1 MSGWP
6 GLGAT
11 PPLITEVNAGESD
24 ASGSG
29 GCEAV
34 GSRMSAEVGLQ
45 TGREMPAAVSSS
57 SAAQSLSA
65 SRKRLTLVATILG
78 SSIAI
83 LDSSV
88 VSVALPSIQ
97 RSLGGGLAGQQWVTN
112 AYLLTLGS
120 LILLGGSLGDIFGE
134 RRVFAVGVGGFG
146 AASLLCALAPSIGLL
161 IAFRAVQGVAGALLT
176 PSSLA
181 VIVATFP
188 ARERGPAI
196 GAWTA
201 WGTIAGALGPLV
213 AGLILNVASW
223 RWIFVINLP
232 LVVACVW
239 LILRAVPATARPKT
253 RRRVDVVGA
262 ALGVLGLG
270 GTVFA
275 LIEQPRLGWSNPAVS
290 GSLIGGVVTFAA
302 FLIYESRT
310 SDPMLRLDLFK
321 RRNFAVGNVETLA
334 LYGGLSALFFFLVL
348 YLQQVAGYSPLESGL
363 ALLPESLV
371 MFALSSR
378 FGALAD
384 RFGPRWF
391 MGAGPLVAG
400 AGMLLLL
407 NFGVRVDYL
416 TQVLPG
422 ILLFSLGLS
431 ITVAPLT
438 AAILAG
444 VDQSEAGIGS
454 AVNNAVARV
463 AGLIATVAIGALVAA
478 QFSSSIDHQLAG
490 QSFTPRGR
498 AAIAQAKQLTFGR
511 PSVAG
516 LPPHQ
521 AAAITVASGRSS
533 LEAFRIGIG
542 VASGLSSSAA
552 SSAPQASAIPA
563 AWSTPASVPA
573 GSSPAPRST
582 PRDCTP
588 PRQPE
593 LRVLQRGL
601 VIRWSSGSVLA

>member
-1 MSGWP
+1 M
-6 GLGAT
+6 
-11 PPLITEVNAGESD
+11 IE
-24 ASGSG
+24 
-29 GCEAV
+29 
-34 GSRMSAEVGLQ
+34 
-45 TGREMPAAVSSS
+45 
-57 SAAQSLSA
+57 SA

-97 RSLGGGLAGQQWVTN
+97 SSLGGGLAGQQWVSN

-134 RRVFAVGVGGFG
+134 RRVFALGVGGFG

-161 IAFRAVQGVAGALLT
+161 IAFRALQGIAGALLT

-188 ARERGPAI
+188 QRERGPAI
-196 GAWTA
+196 GTWTA

-213 AGLILNVASW
+213 AGLILAVASW

-232 LVVACVW
+232 LVVACLW
-239 LILRAVPATARPKT
+239 LILRAVPSTNPTNT
-253 RRRVDVVGA
+253 RRTVDVVGA
-262 ALGVLGLG
+262 VLCVLGLG
-270 GTVFA
+270 GAVFA

-290 GSLIGGVVTFAA
+290 VSLIGGVLTFVG
-302 FLIYESRT
+302 FLIYESRA

-321 RRNFAVGNVETLA
+321 SRNFAVGNVETLA

-348 YLQQVAGYSPLESGL
+348 YLQQVAGYSPLKSGL

-384 RFGPRWF
+384 RIGPRLF
-391 MGAGPLVAG
+391 MGGGPLIAG
-400 AGMLLLL
+400 VGMLMLLS
-407 NFGVRVDYL
+407 FGVRVDYL

-422 ILLFSLGLS
+422 MLVFSLGLS

-444 VDQSEAGIGS
+444 VDAGEAGIGS

-463 AGLIATVAIGALVAA
+463 AGLIATAAIGALVAA
-478 QFSSSIDHQLAG
+478 QFSSSIDHKLAG
-490 QSFTPRGR
+490 RPLTPRGH
-498 AAIAQAKQLTFGR
+498 AAVAQAEQLTFGR
-511 PSVAG
+511 PPVAG
-516 LPPHQ
+516 LPPQ
-521 AAAITVASGRSS
+521 EAAAITVASGQSS
-533 LEAFRIGIG
+533 LEAFRVGIG
-542 VASGLSSSAA
+542 VASALVVIGGLIGAA
-552 SSAPQASAIPA
+552 GIRNPRRVVRASQCPGGQLAGAPLDAAGLHASQAA
-563 AWSTPASVPA
+563 
-573 GSSPAPRST
+573 
-582 PRDCTP
+582 
-588 PRQPE
+588 
-593 LRVLQRGL
+593 
-601 VIRWSSGSVLA
+601 

>member
-1 MSGWP
+1 V
-6 GLGAT
+6 T
-11 PPLITEVNAGESD
+11 T
-24 ASGSG
+24 
-29 GCEAV
+29 
-34 GSRMSAEVGLQ
+34 
-45 TGREMPAAVSSS
+45 AVSSS
-57 SAAQSLSA
+57 SATRSLSA
-65 SRKRLTLVATILG
+65 SKKRLTLIATILG

-134 RRVFAVGVGGFG
+134 RRVFALGVGGFG
-146 AASLLCALAPSIGLL
+146 VASLLCALAPSIGLL
-161 IAFRAVQGVAGALLT
+161 IAFRALQGVAGALPT

-188 ARERGPAI
+188 ERERGPAI
-196 GAWTA
+196 GTWTA

-213 AGLILNVASW
+213 AGAILNVASW

-232 LVVACVW
+232 LVAACLW
-239 LILRAVPATARPKT
+239 LIFLAVPATRPTTT

-262 ALGVLGLG
+262 ALCVLGLG
-270 GTVFA
+270 GAVFA

-290 GSLIGGVVTFAA
+290 GSLIGGVLTFAC

-310 SDPMLRLDLFK
+310 SDPMVRLDLFK
-321 RRNFAVGNVETLA
+321 SRNFAVGNVETLA

-348 YLQQVAGYSPLESGL
+348 YLQQVAGYSPFKSGL
-363 ALLPESLV
+363 ALLPESV
-371 MFALSSR
+371 IMFAMSSR

-391 MGAGPLVAG
+391 MGGGPLVAG
-400 AGMLLLL
+400 AGMLMLLS
-407 NFGVRVDYL
+407 FGVRVDYL

-422 ILLFSLGLS
+422 ILVFSLGLS

-438 AAILAG
+438 AAILAD
-444 VDQSEAGIGS
+444 VDPSEAGIGS

-463 AGLIATVAIGALVAA
+463 AGLIATVSLGALVAA
-478 QFSSSIDHQLAG
+478 QFSASLDQKLAG
-490 QSFTPRGR
+490 RSLTPSGH
-498 AAIAQAKQLTFGR
+498 AAVAEAKQLTLGR

-516 LPPHQ
+516 LAPRE
-521 AAAITVASGRSS
+521 AAAVTVASGQSS
-533 LEAFRIGIG
+533 LEAFRVGIG
-542 VASGLSSSAA
+542 VASVLVVIGGLVGAA
-552 SSAPQASAIPA
+552 GIRSPRRIVRARQCPGGQFAGAPLDAAGLHAPQPA
-563 AWSTPASVPA
+563 
-573 GSSPAPRST
+573 
-582 PRDCTP
+582 
-588 PRQPE
+588 
-593 LRVLQRGL
+593 
-601 VIRWSSGSVLA
+601 

>member
-1 MSGWP
+1 
-6 GLGAT
+6 
-11 PPLITEVNAGESD
+11 
-24 ASGSG
+24 
-29 GCEAV
+29 
-34 GSRMSAEVGLQ
+34 
-45 TGREMPAAVSSS
+45 
-57 SAAQSLSA
+57 
-65 SRKRLTLVATILG
+65 LTLVATILG

-97 RSLGGGLAGQQWVTN
+97 RSLGGGLAGQQWVSN

-134 RRVFAVGVGGFG
+134 RRVFALGVGGFG

-161 IAFRAVQGVAGALLT
+161 IAFRAIQGVAGALLT

-181 VIVATFP
+181 VIVSTFP
-188 ARERGPAI
+188 DSERGPAI
-196 GAWTA
+196 GTWTA

-232 LVVACVW
+232 LVVACLW
-239 LILRAVPATARPKT
+239 LILRAVPATARSKT

-290 GSLIGGVVTFAA
+290 GSLIGGVLTFAV
-302 FLIYESRT
+302 FLIYESRA

-384 RFGPRWF
+384 RLGPRLF
-391 MGAGPLVAG
+391 MGGGPLVAG
-400 AGMLLLL
+400 AGMLMLLS
-407 NFGVRVDYL
+407 FGVRVDYL

-422 ILLFSLGLS
+422 VLLFSLGLS

-438 AAILAG
+438 AAVLAG
-444 VDQSEAGIGS
+444 VGQSEAGIGS

-478 QFSSSIDHQLAG
+478 QFSSSLDHKLAG

-521 AAAITVASGRSS
+521 AAAITVASGQSS
-533 LEAFRIGIG
+533 LEAFRVGIG
-542 VASGLSSSAA
+542 VASGLVIIGGLIGAA
-552 SSAPQASAIPA
+552 GIRDPRRVVRASQCSGGQLAGAPLDAAGLHASQAA
-563 AWSTPASVPA
+563 
-573 GSSPAPRST
+573 
-582 PRDCTP
+582 
-588 PRQPE
+588 
-593 LRVLQRGL
+593 
-601 VIRWSSGSVLA
+601 